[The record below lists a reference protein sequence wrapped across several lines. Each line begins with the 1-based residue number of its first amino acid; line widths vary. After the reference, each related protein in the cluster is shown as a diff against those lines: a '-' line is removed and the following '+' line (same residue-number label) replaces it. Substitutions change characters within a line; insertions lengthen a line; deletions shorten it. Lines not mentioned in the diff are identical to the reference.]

1 MKKSSLLGH
10 AAEVVAIVRDG
21 YRPADTVIAD
31 FFRDRRY
38 LGARDRREISAMVFG
53 TVRHYRRVDDL
64 AAAAF
69 ATVPDSG
76 PRQRACLMIA
86 AYVLHLAGDTSAD
99 TPEALQ
105 EFLVTGLG
113 PDAAPQ
119 VLEQL
124 HGSTG
129 THDAA
134 AFPAE
139 RIARKRSF
147 PDVIIREWVERWG
160 EADTDALAAALNEQA
175 PLSLRVNTLRGT
187 VDQCR
192 RVLADAGMSPAPG
205 ALSPFA
211 LVLPRRI
218 ALDTLVP
225 YRDGWFEMQ
234 DEGSQMLSLLVHPE
248 PGATVIDACAGGG
261 GKTLHL
267 AALMENRGHLVAVDT
282 DERKLLNLVKR
293 AERAGARV
301 HAVLSPRRDEAV
313 LRRYRGKA
321 HAVLV
326 DAPCSAIGTARRN
339 PWLKMSYV
347 QERSVQ
353 LAATQGVL
361 LDAAA
366 EWVAPGGRLVYS
378 TCTLLQRENDDVVT
392 RFLERHAAFSLQ
404 PAYEV
409 LARWGVAVGRASPY
423 LELFPHRHG
432 TDGFFAAVMVREEA
446 PASAR

>member
-10 AAEVVAIVRDG
+10 AAEVVALVRDG
-21 YRPADTVIAD
+21 RRPADAVIAD
-31 FFRDRRY
+31 FFRERRY

-53 TVRHYRRVDDL
+53 TIRHYRRVDDL
-64 AAAAF
+64 ARAAF
-69 ATVPDSG
+69 AEVPDSG
-76 PRQRACLMIA
+76 SRQRACLMIA

-99 TPEALQ
+99 TPEALR

-113 PDAAPQ
+113 PDAAPKA
-119 VLEQL
+119 LEHL
-124 HGSTG
+124 RMPVSE
-129 THDAA
+129 DAA
-134 AFPAE
+134 VPTVE

-147 PDVIIREWVERWG
+147 PDVIIREWLERWG
-160 EADTDALAAALNEQA
+160 ETETDALAAALNEQA
-175 PLSLRVNTLRGT
+175 PLSVRVNTLRGT

-192 RVLADAGMSPAPG
+192 RVLADAGVAPEPG

-218 ALDTLVP
+218 ALDTLPP

-234 DEGSQMLSLLVHPE
+234 DEGSQILSLLVHPE

-267 AALMENRGHLVAVDT
+267 AALMENRGQLVAVDT
-282 DERKLLNLVKR
+282 DDRKLLNLVKR
-293 AERAGARV
+293 AERAGAHV
-301 HAVLSPRRDEAV
+301 HAVLSAWRDEAA

-326 DAPCSAIGTARRN
+326 DAPCSAIGTTRRN

-347 QERSVQ
+347 QDRSLQ
-353 LAATQGVL
+353 LTATQNAL

-378 TCTLLQRENDDVVT
+378 TCTLLRSENDDVVA
-392 RFLERHAAFSLQ
+392 RFLESHAPFSLQ

-409 LARWGVAVGRASPY
+409 LARWGIAADRACPY

-432 TDGFFAAVMVREEA
+432 TDGFFAAVMVKEEA
-446 PASAR
+446 PASVR